1 MGNTVFDLYKVKINI
16 FLNFSPFLALQKIK
30 EYIRP
35 CHRLEKRFKFL
46 LLLLILVYQPKLSE
60 ALRPRKEASLRHK
73 ILELGSQ
80 QQFGTT

>member
-35 CHRLEKRFKFL
+35 CHRLEKVSNFL
-46 LLLLILVYQPKLSE
+46 CADFSVAANIFWGP
-60 ALRPRKEASLRHK
+60 ATKERGN
-73 ILELGSQ
+73 IE
-80 QQFGTT
+80 T